1 MNLVNRLEK
10 TCREYGSNIA
20 IVFDHEQVTYQAL
33 WMRILGFAK
42 ELAAAGVH
50 PQEYVGLLMENG
62 VDFVVSY
69 FGILATGAT
78 VIPLEIMAV
87 PRELEFMLRHAHAK
101 RLIASPLFKQTTDI
115 LQNAMP
121 ELTIIVASKTTATE
135 YQIPS
140 IDHTSV
146 AVCIYTSGTTGN
158 PKGALLT
165 HRNLLANTDSC
176 IKVIKST
183 RGDKFL
189 CILPLYHSFAATV
202 CMLTPLLS
210 GATMC
215 PQKLFRPDIA
225 LQTIQREKITVLAA
239 VPSMYLAMAKAEPT
253 TTFDLSSI
261 KYCLSGGA
269 ALPTKVMELFEPRF
283 RIPIYQG
290 YGLSEASP
298 VVSLNPLLGIR
309 KPSSIGIPIPD
320 VTMRVVNNGLQD
332 LAVGETGEI
341 AVQGDNIMMGYLG
354 LPEVNRETI
363 RDGWL
368 LTGDIGYRDA
378 DGYYYIVDRK
388 KEMILVRGL
397 NVYPREIENV
407 LYSHPEI
414 LEAAVIPI
422 PDEKSGEV
430 PKAIVVLKTP
440 GAVSEQELIGF
451 CRTQLA
457 AYKIPKKIEFRDS
470 LPKTSNGK
478 ILKRSLYQILS
489 TKDSVPNSI
498 E

>member
-1 MNLVNRLEK
+1 MNLISRLETTSHK
-10 TCREYGSNIA
+10 YSSNIA
-20 IVFDHEQVTYQAL
+20 IVFDNEQVTYQTL
-33 WMRILGFAK
+33 WTRIIGFAK
-42 ELAAAGVH
+42 ELVQSGVQ
-50 PQEYVGLLMENG
+50 PREYVGLLMENG

-69 FGILATGAT
+69 FAILAAGAT

-87 PRELEFMLRHAHAK
+87 PRELEFMLRNANAK
-101 RLIASPLFKQTTDI
+101 LLIVSPLFKQVTDALHTQI
-115 LQNAMP
+115 P
-121 ELTIIVASKTTATE
+121 ELTIISASKTTASAF
-135 YQIPS
+135 QVPD
-140 IDHTSV
+140 IDLNEV

-165 HRNLLANTDSC
+165 HRNLSANTDSC

-183 RGDKFL
+183 RGDNFL

-210 GATMC
+210 GATMY
-215 PQKLFRPDIA
+215 PQKLFRPDTA
-225 LQTIQREKITVLAA
+225 LQTIQQQRITVLAA
-239 VPSMYLAMAKAEPT
+239 VPSMFLAMAKAEPNAQ
-253 TTFDLSSI
+253 FDLSSI
-261 KYCLSGGA
+261 KYCISGGA

-283 RIPIYQG
+283 KVPIYQG

-298 VVSLNPLLGIR
+298 VVSLNPLDGIR
-309 KPSSIGIPIPD
+309 KPCSIGIPIPD
-320 VTMRVVNNGLQD
+320 VQMRVVNNDMQD
-332 LAVGETGEI
+332 LPTGETGEI
-341 AVQGDNIMMGYLG
+341 AVQGDNVMLGYLD
-354 LPEVNRETI
+354 LPEVNQKTI
-363 RDGWL
+363 SDGWL
-368 LTGDIGYRDA
+368 LTGDLGYRDT

-407 LYSHPEI
+407 LYTHPEV

-422 PDEKSGEV
+422 PDDKSGEV
-430 PKAIVVLKTP
+430 PIAVVVLKTP
-440 GAVSEQELIGF
+440 GAVNEQALIGF

-457 AYKIPKKIEFRDS
+457 AYKIPKYIEFRDS

-478 ILKRSLYQILS
+478 ILKRALVI
-489 TKDSVPNSI
+489 NSKS